1 MPGIIDLFAQSGSKF
16 VLQYNKK
23 QQFTVMVD
31 KEQISRVFINLATN
45 AVQAIPE
52 GRHGIIEIILTR
64 TDKEILVTFHDNGS
78 GIPEEMADK
87 LFQPSFTTKS
97 GGMGLGLAISKN
109 IIENS
114 GGQIT
119 CNSIQGVGTTFVIS
133 LPIS

>member
-1 MPGIIDLFAQSGSKF
+1 MAD
-16 VLQYNKK
+16 
-23 QQFTVMVD
+23 
-31 KEQISRVFINLATN
+31 
-45 AVQAIPE
+45 
-52 GRHGIIEIILTR
+52 
-64 TDKEILVTFHDNGS
+64 